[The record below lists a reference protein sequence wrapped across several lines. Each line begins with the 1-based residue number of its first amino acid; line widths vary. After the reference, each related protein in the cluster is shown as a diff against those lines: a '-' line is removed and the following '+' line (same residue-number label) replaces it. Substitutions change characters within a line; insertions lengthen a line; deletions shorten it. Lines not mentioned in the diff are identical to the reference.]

1 VGVGSKNREEVRTM
15 ETGLAILLALGI
27 FVGIP
32 AIIGFGII
40 GAAALTERVR
50 MAREAKAGRVETK
63 VAKTKL
69 GVIGK

>member
-1 VGVGSKNREEVRTM
+1 M

-32 AIIGFGII
+32 ALIGFGIV
-40 GAAALTERVR
+40 AAVALTERVR
-50 MAREAKAGRVETK
+50 EAHKLGRVETK
-63 VAKTKL
+63 AVETKV